1 MMNTKKLYAG
11 DALRNRWTSSLIAIR
26 EFAGRDAVKSFGM
39 AVGYALLLGMFYL
52 LMILLAVSQLH
63 VK

>member
-1 MMNTKKLYAG
+1 MMNMRRLYAG
-11 DALRNRWTSSLIAIR
+11 NALRNRWASSLNAIR

-52 LMILLAVSQLH
+52 LMLLLAVSQLH

>member
-1 MMNTKKLYAG
+1 MMNMRRLYAG
-11 DALRNRWTSSLIAIR
+11 NALRNKWTSSLIAIR

-52 LMILLAVSQLH
+52 LMLLLAVSQLH
-63 VK
+63 VE